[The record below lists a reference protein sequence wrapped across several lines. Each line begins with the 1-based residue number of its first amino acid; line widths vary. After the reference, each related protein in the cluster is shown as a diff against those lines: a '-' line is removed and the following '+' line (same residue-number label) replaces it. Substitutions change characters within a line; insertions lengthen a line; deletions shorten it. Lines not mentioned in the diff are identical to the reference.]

1 MPTISQPS
9 SPTEMIRSTLMLIPA
24 SEGCSLPEGKQDA
37 IFESRGVNGNH

>member
-9 SPTEMIRSTLMLIPA
+9 SPTEMIRSTLMLIPTP
-24 SEGCSLPEGKQDA
+24 EGCSLSKGKRDA